1 MRAAVLQQVG
11 DTKLVV
17 RDDVRIVDPGPG
29 EVRVR
34 VSAAGICHSDL
45 SAMNGTLPQPVPAVL
60 GHEGAGEVVEVGP
73 GVSDLRPGDQVIICW
88 VPPCGRCRACIR
100 GQPNLCLVFAAKASA
115 EPKFLVDGSPAFG
128 MVGTGTFAEELVVPQ
143 QGAVKVDDDVPA
155 EVAAL
160 VGCGVMTGVGAVVNT
175 ALLEAGSSVVVYG
188 AGGVG
193 ISVIQGARA
202 AGAAE
207 ILAVDP
213 VERKLS
219 WAREFG
225 ATHTATPEEFSEV
238 SRALTGGEGFDYAFE
253 AVGRSETIRAAYD
266 ATRRGGMT
274 VIVGAGSV
282 RDMVQ
287 FSAFELFFTERTIKG
302 TLYGSANVRRD
313 YARVLRMWRAGRL
326 DLEGMITRRISLE
339 EVNSGFDALSGG
351 AVIRQIVQFA
361 RSDLTKAMG

>member
-11 DTKLVV
+11 DTALVV
-17 RDDVRIVDPGPG
+17 RDDVRIVRPGPG

-34 VSAAGICHSDL
+34 ITAAGICHSDL
-45 SAMNGTLPQPVPAVL
+45 SVMDGTLPQPVPAVL

-73 GVSDLRPGDQVIICW
+73 GVVDLRTGDRVIACW
-88 VPPCGRCRACIR
+88 VPPCGGCRACVR
-100 GQPNLCLVFAAKASA
+100 GQPNLCLVFAAKAAA

-128 MVGTGTFAEELVVPQ
+128 MVGTGTFAEEIVVPQ
-143 QGAVKVDDDVPA
+143 QGAVKVADDVPA

-160 VGCGVMTGVGAVVNT
+160 VGCGVMTGVGAVINT
-175 ALLEAGSSVVVYG
+175 AALEVGSSVVVYG

-225 ATHTATPEEFSEV
+225 ATHTATPEQFSAV
-238 SRALTGGEGFDYAFE
+238 SQTLTGGEGFDYAFE
-253 AVGRSETIRAAYD
+253 AVGRSETIRASYD
-266 ATRRGGMT
+266 ATRRGGTT
-274 VIVGAGSV
+274 VIVGAGSA
-282 RDMVQ
+282 RDMVE
-287 FSAFELFFTERTIKG
+287 FSAFELFFTERAIKG

-313 YARVLRMWRAGRL
+313 YARVLRLWRAGRL
-326 DLEGMITRRISLE
+326 DLEGMITRRVSLE
-339 EVNSGFDALSGG
+339 EINAGIEALRDG
-351 AVIRQIVQFA
+351 AVIRQIVQF
-361 RSDLTKAMG
+361 S